1 MRKRKIIIF
10 ATLSLA
16 FCFSPL
22 FYKNVSALSEEKL
35 YKNLLANAMSNCYS
49 SSEMEKTV
57 DVQNFESFEKNI
69 LKNGKGQKLFYIP
82 TGIGVGNDLI
92 DRKGDDIRIGCYEL
106 FLGDDNLVGRNGT
119 MEGMFEVFDKPEPE
133 AQDANLENILGSL
146 GYSDITSVADEA
158 SCIYANYSNADMV
171 GGNNYPVGSVCWDE
185 KDLQG
190 NIINFADLNRGA
202 RFKKEKNSLIDM
214 TLEINEAG
222 SPAIR
227 FYYKDNP
234 LAYCSIN
241 VGVPSNGRFY
251 SSEDI
256 KKSAISCEIGYYDD
270 FTANMINFKVGT
282 KYELENSDSGGN
294 SFAFVE
300 MAMRSYGGAYSMA
313 REYFTG
319 DREMHRFTVEEKY
332 DLYSL
337 YLSKVYG
344 VEAVSGTE
352 CKASKAE
359 LGDSPIEDVGGTK
372 KYYTYTNN
380 GWCAVQVSK
389 DALDNKVV
397 SVFDGDYFQ
406 LKKSVDF
413 EGLLEEIFSLK
424 LDGVIENGLILDGDS
439 SVSENDGSLEKEMDM
454 CYKGAGSLGWIICPV
469 ITTLA
474 DLLNNVYEDVEE
486 NYLKIPAS
494 ELFGEEMED
503 SDIYKVWDAFRN
515 IANTMFIILLL
526 VVIFSQL
533 TGRGIDNYGIKK
545 ILPRI
550 IIAAVLIN
558 LSYVIC
564 QLAVDLS
571 NIIGVGLRGIFD
583 NIIPNTTGGYE
594 ANGAQYVVAFGG
606 LGAIGLA
613 ALFISPGLII
623 TVALALLSAAIAVL
637 FLWIVL
643 ISRQVG
649 VILIVAL
656 SPLAFACYI
665 LPNTDKFFKKWIDVV
680 KGLLLLYP
688 LCSLVVGGGSLA
700 GRILSSIPSENESMR
715 LAAMVVQVVPYFFI
729 PTLLRG
735 SLKALGNLGA
745 GIQRLGRNF
754 NTATAGRLARSEAVR
769 RGRVALN
776 NADPGGLRARVAN
789 TRVGRLTGFSR
800 ARARQIAAAD
810 KEREISLEAGKKLRA
825 DISDR
830 QERRDPTSVTQA
842 RIQEQL
848 DAAMN
853 AGDESTYDAIL
864 DDSIRRFGVSKAAE
878 MHRKAIIQAG
888 SRGLMAANRKAGF
901 LRNSAERYKSFQ
913 AKDFGLGRFML
924 SGGVDKDGHA
934 VDLETFD
941 VSELRAGDLSDEQA
955 ATLNANS
962 IVRAMNNNNGLVSQA
977 MAQRLMANKQA
988 RNQMDDVQQLI
999 WANYAVN
1006 GTVMTKDEAEA
1017 ILGGRTTY
1025 TDKTGAVQ
1033 TTRMDK
1039 VAATKLI
1046 QPLPEQVE
1054 VTGGSVNANVSGP
1067 VDVNVVNDL
1076 LNVQGTVDVGNEVD
1090 VTIRQSGQQINPVR
1104 VTQDNPQP
1112 NPPVIIG
1119 PDGRP
1124 LPPSGGS
1131 TS

>member
-1 MRKRKIIIF
+1 MCKRKIIIF

-35 YKNLLANAMSNCYS
+35 YKNLLANTMSNCYF

-57 DVQNFESFEKNI
+57 DVQNFESFKKNI
-69 LKNGKGQKLFYIP
+69 LKKGKGQKLFYIP
-82 TGIGVGNDLI
+82 TGIGVGNDLVGQ
-92 DRKGDDIRIGCYEL
+92 KGEDTKIGCYEL
-106 FLGDDNLVGRNGT
+106 FLGGGT
-119 MEGMFEVFDKPEPE
+119 MDGMFEVFDKPEPE
-133 AQDANLENILGSL
+133 AQDANLEDNLVSL

-158 SCIYANYSNADMV
+158 SCIYANYSNADMA
-171 GGNNYPVGSVCWDE
+171 GGNNYSVGSVCWDE
-185 KDLQG
+185 EDLQG
-190 NIINFADLNRGA
+190 NIITFADLNGGA

-214 TLEINEAG
+214 TLGTNEAD
-222 SPAIR
+222 SPVIR
-227 FYYKDNP
+227 FQYKNNP
-234 LAYCSIN
+234 LAYCSID
-241 VGVPSNGRFY
+241 VGFPSNGEFY

-256 KKSAISCEIGYYDD
+256 KKSATKSCGGIVYYDE
-270 FTANMINFKVGT
+270 FTAADPINYEVGT
-282 KYELENSDSGGN
+282 RYELENSDSGGN
-294 SFAFVE
+294 SFAFVDV
-300 MAMRSYGGAYSMA
+300 AMKSYGEAYVTA

-319 DREMHRFTVEEKY
+319 DRNMHVFTVEEKY

-359 LGDSPIEDVGGTK
+359 LGDSPIIEDADGTK

-380 GWCAVQVSK
+380 GWCAVQGPK
-389 DALDNKVV
+389 DALENKVV
-397 SVFDGDYFQ
+397 SVFNGNHFQ
-406 LKKSVDF
+406 LTKSVNF
-413 EGLLEEIFSLK
+413 EELLEEIFSLK

-439 SVSENDGSLEKEMDM
+439 SVSENNGSPEKEMDM
-454 CYKGAGSLGWIICPV
+454 CYKDAGALGWIICPV

-503 SDIYKVWDAFRN
+503 SDIYKAWDAFRN
-515 IANTMFIILLL
+515 IANTMFIILFL

-810 KEREISLEAGKKLRA
+810 KEREINLEAGKKLRA

-848 DAAMN
+848 NAAMN

-864 DDSIRRFGVSKAAE
+864 DDSIRRFGDSKAAE
-878 MHRKAIIQAG
+878 MHRKAIVQAG
-888 SRGLMAANRKAGF
+888 SRGLMAANRKARF

-913 AKDFGLGRFML
+913 TKDFGLGRFML

-941 VSELRAGDLSDEQA
+941 VSELRAGDLSDERA

-962 IVRAMNNNNGLVSQA
+962 IVRAMRNKNGLVSQV

-999 WANYAVN
+999 WAKYADD
-1006 GTVMTKDEAEA
+1006 GTVITKDEAEA
-1017 ILGGRTTY
+1017 ILSGRTTY
-1025 TDKTGAVQ
+1025 TNETGAVQ
-1033 TTRMDK
+1033 ATSMSR
-1039 VAATKLI
+1039 AEATKLI

-1076 LNVQGTVDVGNEVD
+1076 LNVQGTVNVGNEVD
-1090 VTIRQSGQQINPVR
+1090 VTIRQSGEQINPVR

-1119 PDGRP
+1119 SDGQP